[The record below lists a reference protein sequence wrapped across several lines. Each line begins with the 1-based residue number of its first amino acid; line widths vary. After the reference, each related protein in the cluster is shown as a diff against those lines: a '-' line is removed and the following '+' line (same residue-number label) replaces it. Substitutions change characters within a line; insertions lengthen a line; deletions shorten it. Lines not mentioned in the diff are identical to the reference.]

1 MTRSL
6 RYLLFAAAL
15 LLWPVTGSAQK
26 VGSTSMQFLKVTP
39 SARGSAVGDAYSVWA
54 SGADALFWNPA
65 GLALTSRQEA
75 AFTYVQWI
83 FDSRQSAASYALPVE
98 GYGTIGAQVQYVD
111 YGEFIETSAL
121 RPYINKEIE
130 PGVTGRTFRPYAML
144 AGISYASSLTD
155 HFAIGGSV
163 KYVRESLFD
172 QATVTAQVSQQVD
185 EQVKTWA
192 GGVVFDFG
200 IHYKTGYRSVEIA
213 AAVQNFGGDVKYAK
227 DSHPLPMMFR
237 WGVAADFVGPDA
249 LLANDNDHRFRM
261 AFDLF
266 QPNDYE
272 QQEHLGAEYE
282 YAGAFALRAG
292 YKFNYDSEGFTAGA
306 GVRQSFAGMM
316 LSVDYSFNSIGPYL
330 GNTHRFTLGVQL

>member
-1 MTRSL
+1 MTRTFHF
-6 RYLLFAAAL
+6 LLIAAVL
-15 LLWPVTGSAQK
+15 LLLPAAGVAQK

-54 SGADALFWNPA
+54 TGAEALFWNPA
-65 GLALTSRQEA
+65 GLALTDHQEA

-83 FDSRQSAASYALPVE
+83 FDTRQSAATYALPLD
-98 GYGTIGAQVQYVD
+98 GMGAVGVQLQYVD

-130 PGVTGRTFRPYAML
+130 PGVTGRTFRPYALL
-144 AGISYASSLTD
+144 AGVSYASSLTD
-155 HFAIGGSV
+155 HFSIGGSV
-163 KYVRESLFD
+163 KYARESLYD
-172 QATVTAQVSQQVD
+172 QATVTAQTSQMVD

-192 GGVVFDFG
+192 GGIVFDFG

-213 AAVQNFGGDVKYAK
+213 AAVQNFGGNVQYAK
-227 DSHPLPMMFR
+227 DTHPLPMMFR
-237 WGVAADFVGPDA
+237 WGVAADLLGPDA
-249 LLANDNDHRFRM
+249 LFANDKEHRFRM

-282 YAGAFALRAG
+282 YAGTFALRGG

-306 GVRQSFAGMM
+306 GVRQPFAGML
-316 LSVDYSFNSIGPYL
+316 LSVDYSFNSIGQYL